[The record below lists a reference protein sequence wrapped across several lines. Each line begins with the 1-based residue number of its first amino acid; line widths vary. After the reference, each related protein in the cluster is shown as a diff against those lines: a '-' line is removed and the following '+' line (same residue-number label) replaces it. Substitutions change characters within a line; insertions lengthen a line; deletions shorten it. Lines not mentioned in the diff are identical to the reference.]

1 MEERDVSGERGEVI
15 ESTEQER
22 IQNEEEVFIFTF
34 MPLVSIGDQGPL
46 LFTRTTADTS
56 QLTLTFC

>member
-46 LFTRTTADTS
+46 
-56 QLTLTFC
+56 